1 MTRICI
7 FAKNEKEAD
16 RWAENQNLSKSQYFY
31 PKDLNDVMFRT
42 NFHVIVIGIQELS
55 VNAQYFEK
63 IYALAQQRGKIG
75 RE

>member
-7 FAKNEKEAD
+7 FAKSETEAH
-16 RWAENQNLSKSQYFY
+16 RWADNQNLSKSQYFY

-55 VNAQYFEK
+55 VDAQYFEK
-63 IYALAQQRGKIG
+63 IYALAQERGKIG